1 MKKAS
6 LLYLNTITFCI
17 PGVERAILKNVSLML
32 HPGDFLVIL
41 GSNGSGKSSL
51 IKCVNGLNKPQSGT
65 IALSGVDVSKYG
77 VEKIAKNVTTLT
89 QDLNFSTFS
98 DMTVFENCVCAAL
111 KENAFPEKVSIEE
124 YLGKFHPALSKKL
137 GERVSSLSGGERQ
150 CLALA
155 MCLYTS
161 PKLLLLDEHTSA
173 LDPKV
178 GRQIMEI
185 THDQVI
191 KHPDLSVMM
200 TTHNLEDALKY
211 GNRLIVLHEGEILFE
226 ATSEEKNKLTK
237 SDLLAFY

>member
-1 MKKAS
+1 MRES
-6 LLYLNTITFCI
+6 PLLNLSKITFCI
-17 PGVERAILKNVSLML
+17 PGVERAILKNLSLDL

-51 IKCVNGLNKPQSGT
+51 IKCVNGLYKPQSGT
-65 IALSGVDVSKYG
+65 IMLSGVNISKHG
-77 VEKIAKNVTTLT
+77 IEKIAKNITTLT
-89 QDLNFSTFS
+89 QDLNFSTFH

-111 KENAFPEKVSIEE
+111 KKSSFPDTASIKE
-124 YLGKFHPALSKKL
+124 YLEKFHYALPKKL
-137 GERVSSLSGGERQ
+137 GERVYSLSGGERQ

-155 MCLYTS
+155 MCLYS
-161 PKLLLLDEHTSA
+161 RPELLLLDEHTSA

-178 GRQIMEI
+178 GKQIMEI
-185 THDQVI
+185 THDQVV

-211 GNRLIVLHEGEILFE
+211 GNRLIVLHEGKIVFE
-226 ATSEEKNKLTK
+226 ATNGEKDKLTK